1 MKKTVFS
8 FLAIGLLGACSTMVN
23 HQTQHVTVK
32 TPGASDARCI
42 LENEDMKYVAF
53 SNQQVEIMNSPR
65 DLVVRCQAE
74 GNREQTV
81 LVKRDV
87 DEWVVANV
95 ANGFVPGA
103 AYDYF
108 SRGAFTYPETITVSF
123 IGVPVKPYPLP
134 KYMAKDVMPNAQ
146 NSQIEYM
153 GPGQIITESNKYDT
167 HSELKKKPNPYGAD
181 PESTMETMAVDE
193 RPTNLHRQ
201 YNPAVYD
208 PTEEDK

>member
-1 MKKTVFS
+1 MKKIVFS

-23 HQTQHVTVK
+23 HQTQYVTVK
-32 TPGASDARCI
+32 TPGASNAHCI
-42 LENEDMKYVAF
+42 LENQDMKYVAF
-53 SNQQVEIMNSPR
+53 SNQKIEMMNSPH
-65 DLVVRCQAE
+65 DLIVRCQAE

-87 DEWVVANV
+87 DEWVIANV

-134 KYMAKDVMPNAQ
+134 KYMAKDVIPNAQ

-153 GPGQIITESNKYDT
+153 GPGQMITESNKYDT
-167 HSELKKKPNPYGAD
+167 QSELKKKTNSYGVS
-181 PESTMETMAVDE
+181 PEPTAEPVATDT
-193 RPTNLHRQ
+193 RPTNLYRQ

-208 PTEEDK
+208 PAEEDK